1 MSFKVKKIAIVIPV
15 YNEEEIIHT
24 VVEDIKDK
32 LSNIDYKIIILNDG
46 STDNTEKKLKIYEND
61 KNILIINK
69 HNEGHGKTLIRGYE
83 QTLKMDFDY
92 IVQIDSDDQIPIEEL
107 YKLIEFS
114 GSFDLVCG
122 FRYKRN
128 DPFIRILITNILKY
142 IIFIRHGV
150 FIEDSNIPLRI
161 MSKLFLL
168 DNIDKVKNSFIPNVL
183 LSILASK
190 KNNFKQVKTIH
201 KSRNTGIVSI
211 RKLNLLIL
219 CIRSLL
225 EVIKFK
231 TN

>member
-1 MSFKVKKIAIVIPV
+1 MR
-15 YNEEEIIHT
+15 EIIHQ

-92 IVQIDSDDQIPIEEL
+92 IVQIDSDNQIPIEEL

-128 DPFIRILITNILKY
+128 DPLIRILITKILKY

-168 DNIDKVKNSFIPNVL
+168 DNIEKVKEFFYTKRPSFYFGV
-183 LSILASK
+183 K
-190 KNNFKQVKTIH
+190 ERNNFKQVKTIH

-225 EVIKFK
+225 EILKFE